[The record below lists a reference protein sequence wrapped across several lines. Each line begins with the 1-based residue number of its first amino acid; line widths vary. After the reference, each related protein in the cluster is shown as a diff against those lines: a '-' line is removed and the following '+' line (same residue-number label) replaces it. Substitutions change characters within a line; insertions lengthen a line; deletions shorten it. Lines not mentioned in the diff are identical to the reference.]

1 MAKISKELINDIVE
15 INQIIFSNDYHR
27 LGMNDIAV
35 PYNRD
40 IKPKLEL
47 FKKKYGNTPQ
57 SFLKTYLNAF
67 KKAHLV
73 SDNIKVRAFGHWGRS
88 IHNGLV

>member
-47 FKKKYGNTPQ
+47 FKKSMVIRP
-57 SFLKTYLNAF
+57 SHF
-67 KKAHLV
+67 
-73 SDNIKVRAFGHWGRS
+73 
-88 IHNGLV
+88 